1 MTKPRAESGATAA
14 GASTGAGWRRL
25 TAYPALAGLYAAQY
39 WKGLMAYRADFWAG
53 LATDLAHQGASLL
66 VILVLFTQVPAV
78 RGWSREEMIF
88 VYGYFLVPFSLFHA
102 SAANLW
108 DFAERYV
115 VHGELDRLLLRPL
128 PVLFQVLL
136 ETIELEA
143 LPGLGTGVVLMAWAG
158 ARLDLHPSPVQ
169 VLAVPLLVAASVCVY
184 YGIFVA
190 VASHA
195 FWADGR
201 TGLVPLLWNLNHY
214 GRYPTDIYGGVLRFL
229 LTWVLPMG
237 FVGFF
242 PAAALL
248 RPERWWTYGLLAPL
262 VGGGILFLGLL
273 VWRAGLRRYQGAG
286 S

>member
-1 MTKPRAESGATAA
+1 MPGAGSGAAEPSAT
-14 GASTGAGWRRL
+14 GWRGL
-25 TAYPALAGLYAAQY
+25 LAYPALAGLYAAQY

-53 LATDLAHQGASLL
+53 LATDLAHQAASVV
-66 VILVLFTQVPAV
+66 VILALYAQVPSI
-78 RGWSREEMIF
+78 RGWTREEMLFI
-88 VYGYFLVPFSLFHA
+88 YGYFLLPFSLFHA

-115 VHGELDRLLLRPL
+115 VRGELDRLLLRPL

-136 ETIELEA
+136 ETIELES
-143 LPGLGTGVVLMAWAG
+143 LPGLFTGSAIMAWA
-158 ARLDLHPSPVQ
+158 ATRLDLAPAWWQWLALPV
-169 VLAVPLLVAASVCVY
+169 LVASSLLVY

-214 GRYPTDIYGGVLRFL
+214 GRYPAEIYRGALRFF
-229 LTWVLPMG
+229 LTWVLPIG

-248 RPERWWTYGLLAPL
+248 RPERWWAYGLAAPL
-262 VGGGILFLGLL
+262 VGGSVLGAGLL
-273 VWRAGLRRYQGAG
+273 VWRAGLRRYQGTG